1 MFPCMVLILMK
12 VLTVTMVRICL
23 TSLDHIEDPL
33 AREGVQY
40 NLNLW
45 MRILGAKFSLYVLN
59 VKFLY
64 QIEIQFPSHSNPKVL
79 GIGPNVVTTSYLL
92 YVEHKY

>member
-12 VLTVTMVRICL
+12 VLTVTMVRICP

-45 MRILGAKFSLYVLN
+45 MRILGAKFSFVF
-59 VKFLY
+59 VKC
-64 QIEIQFPSHSNPKVL
+64 KV
-79 GIGPNVVTTSYLL
+79 S
-92 YVEHKY
+92 